1 MTEPHPRRWF
11 ILGIMCTCLVLI
23 VASVSALNNG
33 IPAIQKAIEPSQT
46 QTLWIIDAYALVF
59 AGLLLPAGAL
69 GDRYGRKGALLIGL
83 LIFAAAAVAASMSD
97 SPNQLIALRASM
109 GVGAALIM
117 PATLSTITVV
127 FPPEERAK
135 AIALWAGFAGAG
147 GALGALAS
155 GLLLRWFWWGS
166 IFFVNV
172 PLVLIAAVPILL
184 FVPSSR
190 DDEGRPLD
198 LVGAALSIVGFT
210 SLVFGIIE
218 GPEKGWTSG
227 VVLGAFAL
235 AAVALI
241 GFVLFELRA
250 THPMLDPRNFKNRK
264 FALGSLTIT
273 NAFLVMF
280 GAFFGL
286 TLYFQFVRGDTPLMA
301 AVKILPFPA
310 TMIMVAPRG
319 PLLAARIGNREIV
332 ALGQTVA
339 AVAFVWLSFMRPE
352 THYLLL
358 VIGMVLAAGGMAL
371 MSPTA
376 TTAIMSA
383 LPPHKAGVGSAVND
397 TSREV
402 GGAIGI
408 ALMGSLVSTGYRN
421 GLGDAV
427 DSLPPDAAETVRD
440 GIQGAFAVTRNMA
453 GPDGTALFARASD
466 AFADGMRIAFLA
478 SAGVALLTSLVTR
491 RFWPAD
497 DKPMTFTP
505 TATPTGDAA
514 PAGSTERPG

>member
-1 MTEPHPRRWF
+1 MTEPNPRRWF

-23 VASVSALNNG
+23 VASVAALNNG

-83 LIFAAAAVAASMSD
+83 VIFAAAAVAASMSD
-97 SPNQLIALRASM
+97 GPNQLIALRASM

-135 AIALWAGFAGAG
+135 AIAVWAGFAGAG
-147 GALGALAS
+147 GALGSLAS

-172 PLVLIAAVPILL
+172 PLVLLAAVPILL
-184 FVPSSR
+184 FVPTSR
-190 DDEGRPLD
+190 DEEGRPLD
-198 LVGAALSIVGFT
+198 IVGAVLSIVGFT
-210 SLVFGIIE
+210 SLVFAIIE
-218 GPEKGWTSG
+218 GPEEGWSSAI
-227 VVLGAFAL
+227 VLGGFAL
-235 AAVALI
+235 AVVALV
-241 GFVLFELRA
+241 GFVLYELRT
-250 THPMLDPRNFKNRK
+250 THPMLDPRNFTNRK

-286 TLYFQFVRGDTPLMA
+286 TLYFQFVRGNTPLMA
-301 AVKILPFPA
+301 AVRVLPFPA

-319 PLLAARIGNREIV
+319 PRLAARIGNRQIV

-339 AVAFVWLSFMRPE
+339 AAAFVWLSFMRPNSS
-352 THYLLL
+352 YILL
-358 VIGMVLAAGGMAL
+358 VIGMVGAAAGMAL

-376 TTAIMSA
+376 TTAIMST

-402 GGAIGI
+402 GGAVGI

-421 GLGDAV
+421 GLGDATE
-427 DSLPPDAAETVRD
+427 SLPPEAADTVRD
-440 GIQGAFAVTRNMA
+440 GIQGAFAVTRSMA
-453 GPDGTALFARASD
+453 GEDGAALFSRASE
-466 AFADGMRIAFLA
+466 AFSDGMRIAFLA
-478 SAGVALLTSLVTR
+478 SAGIALVTSFVTR
-491 RFWPAD
+491 RYWPSD
-497 DKPMTFTP
+497 DKPMN
-505 TATPTGDAA
+505 AA
-514 PAGSTERPG
+514 PVAAATGATDRPG